1 MCRAFIKREL
11 PSGRKYDIILLNEKQ
26 ENTLSPLRAVFY
38 GKGAYME
45 KINREDMLELTRRMT
60 LKRNCF
66 DRIAGAYL
74 DEDGFVDG
82 TFNKHF
88 QKLSPKD
95 QQINLN
101 IAKAIPF
108 SDTNVQL
115 QEYAFGEADR
125 KPGSIWQLLMALKE
139 CGLKNDAMLDVLYEE
154 FGQKYRGNG
163 NYAVYFFHGSYD
175 VPLRAGDKESLW
187 ESEEVYQFLVC
198 AVCPVSGD
206 YEPGEP
212 ECGFL
217 FPAFKDRSSD
227 IHRIDVFAAD
237 SELRQAG
244 SLKEILFPGN

>member
-1 MCRAFIKREL
+1 M
-11 PSGRKYDIILLNEKQ
+11 G
-26 ENTLSPLRAVFY
+26 
-38 GKGAYME
+38 

-88 QKLSPKD
+88 QRLSAKD
-95 QQINLN
+95 QKANLEL
-101 IAKAIPF
+101 AKVIPF

-115 QEYAFGEADR
+115 KEYAFGEADK
-125 KPGSIWQLLMALKE
+125 KPGSIWQLLMALNACE
-139 CGLKNDAMLDVLYEE
+139 LKNDAMLDVFYEE
-154 FGQKYRGNG
+154 FGQKYRADGD
-163 NYAVYFFHGSYD
+163 YAIYFFHGSYD
-175 VPLRAGDKESLW
+175 VPLKASDKESLW
-187 ESEEVYQFLVC
+187 ESEEVYQFLIC

-206 YEPGEP
+206 YEPGKP

-227 IHRIDVFAAD
+227 TDRIDVYAAD
-237 SELRQAG
+237 GQSHQAEDLRG
-244 SLKEILFPGN
+244 ILFLSH

>member
-1 MCRAFIKREL
+1 MRQFLTE
-11 PSGRKYDIILLNEKQ
+11 GWTD
-26 ENTLSPLRAVFY
+26 
-38 GKGAYME
+38 ME

-66 DRIAGAYL
+66 DRIAGAYM
-74 DEDGFVDG
+74 DEEGFVDG

-88 QKLSPKD
+88 QKLTAKE
-95 QQINLN
+95 QQINLD

-115 QEYAFGEADR
+115 REYVFREADR
-125 KPGSIWQLLMALKE
+125 KQGSMWQLLMALKE
-139 CGLKNDAMLDVLYEE
+139 CGLKNDAMLDVFYEE
-154 FGQKYRGNG
+154 FGSKYRIDS

-175 VPLRAGDKESLW
+175 VPLKASDKESLW
-187 ESEEVYQFLVC
+187 ESEEVFQFLIC
-198 AVCPVSGD
+198 AICPVSGD

-227 IHRIDVFAAD
+227 IHRIDIFRKDGKAVHG
-237 SELRQAG
+237 ERVE
-244 SLKEILFPGN
+244 EILFSQ